1 MRNRLLCLVVALVAV
16 VALAPFTH
24 AQTTAPPPEA
34 KKPATKEP
42 VPDLSGNWN
51 SGAGASWNPSDR
63 GAKRLE
69 DGTPYQPWAL
79 AKLKSERPGFG
90 PNATFENTTDPNIIS
105 CDPEGLPPIFFV
117 PAKFRF
123 VQTPDVVYILF
134 EFGPTWIPVW
144 LDRKHS
150 DDPDPTWWGESIGQY
165 ENGDTLVVDTVGFND
180 KTWLDQVGRPHSEKL
195 HLTQRFKHVD
205 KTHLPSST
213 SLLTILE
220 RIRSR
225 GPVRRLLDLSTAGFA
240 RYLWVCT
247 IAANKAF
254 DDKVEKPTVPS
265 AGPR

>member
-1 MRNRLLCLVVALVAV
+1 MRNRLLCLAAALLALVA
-16 VALAPFTH
+16 LPSFTR
-24 AQTTAPPPEA
+24 AQTAAAAPEA
-34 KKPATKEP
+34 KKAAAKET

-63 GAKRLE
+63 AGKRLE

-105 CDPEGLPPIFFV
+105 CDPEGLPRIFFV

-123 VQTPDVVYILF
+123 VQTPDVVFILF
-134 EFGPTWIPVW
+134 EYGPTWIPVW

-195 HLTQRFKHVD
+195 HLTQRFKRVD
-205 KTHLPSST
+205 KTHLQLDVAFDDPGAYT
-213 SLLTILE
+213 KLWTGQKIFSL
-220 RIRSR
+220 SN
-225 GPVRRLLDLSTAGFA
+225 AGFA

-254 DDKVEKPTVPS
+254 DEKVEKPTVPA